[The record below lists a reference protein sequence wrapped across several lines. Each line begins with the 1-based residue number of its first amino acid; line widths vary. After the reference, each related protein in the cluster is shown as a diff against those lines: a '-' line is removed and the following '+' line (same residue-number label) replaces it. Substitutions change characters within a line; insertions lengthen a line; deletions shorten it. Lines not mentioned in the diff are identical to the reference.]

1 MKASL
6 KEVLC
11 WAEERNCAVGAFN
24 TPTFENITAVISA
37 AEKQGVSVIISHA
50 ELHETQGAPL
60 DRIGPLMLWTAERA
74 KVPVCVFLDHGE
86 SIDYVKRAVD
96 IGFTGV
102 MYDASLKSYDENVE
116 GTKEIVAYA
125 HARGVQV
132 EAEIGS
138 LAQREGGAGGS
149 GAAVY
154 TDPELAKRFV
164 EATGV
169 DALAASF
176 GTAHGIYKAKPVL
189 DFDRIRRIRDLTS
202 LPLVMHGGSGVSP
215 EDYRTAISCGIRKIN
230 YYSYMARAGR
240 NAVAERLVSGDVT
253 FFHVLA
259 VAAEKAMEADAA
271 KAMREFCA
279 GHDGIHRNWPA
290 RFG

>member
-1 MKASL
+1 MKSSL
-6 KEVLC
+6 KEVLG
-11 WAEERNCAVGAFN
+11 WAEAHGCAVGAFN
-24 TPTFENITAVISA
+24 TPTFENVTAVVSA
-37 AEKQGVSVIISHA
+37 AEKQGVPVIISHA
-50 ELHETQGAPL
+50 ELHEAEGAPL
-60 DRIGPLMLWTAERA
+60 DRMGPLMVWAAERA

-86 SIDYVKRAVD
+86 TIDYVKHAVD
-96 IGFTGV
+96 LGFTGV
-102 MYDASLKSYDENVE
+102 MYDASLKSYDENVA

-138 LAQREGGAGGS
+138 LAQREGGADGG

-154 TDPELAKRFV
+154 TDPELARSFV
-164 EATGV
+164 EATGI

-189 DFDRIRRIRDLTS
+189 DFDRIRRIRELVN

-215 EDYRTAISCGIRKIN
+215 DDYRTAISCGIRKIN
-230 YYSYMARAGR
+230 YYSDMARAGKD
-240 NAVAERLVSGDVT
+240 AVAAKLASGDVT

-259 VAAEKAMEADAA
+259 AEATNAMEADAA
-271 KAMREFCA
+271 RAIKVFCK
-279 GHDGIHRNWPA
+279 
-290 RFG
+290 

>member
-1 MKASL
+1 MKTSL
-6 KEVLC
+6 KEVLA
-11 WAEERNCAVGAFN
+11 WAEARSCAVGAFN
-24 TPTFENITAVISA
+24 TPTFENVTAVVSA
-37 AEKQGVSVIISHA
+37 AERRGVPVILSHA
-50 ELHETQGAPL
+50 ELHETEGAPL
-60 DRIGPLMLWTAERA
+60 DRIGPLMVWAAERA

-86 SIDYVKRAVD
+86 TIGYVKHAVD
-96 IGFTGV
+96 LGFTGV
-102 MYDASLKSYDENVE
+102 MYDASLKPYDANVA
-116 GTKEIVAYA
+116 GTREIVAYA

-138 LAQREGGAGGS
+138 LAQREGGAGGG

-154 TDPELAKRFV
+154 TDPDLARRFV
-164 EATGV
+164 ADSGI

-189 DFDRIRRIRDLTS
+189 DFDRIRRIRELTG

-215 EDYRTAISCGIRKIN
+215 EDYRTAISCGVRKIN

-240 NAVAERLVSGDVT
+240 DAVAAKLASGNIT

-259 VAAEKAMEADAA
+259 ASATEAMEADAS
-271 KAMREFCA
+271 KAIDLFLA
-279 GHDGIHRNWPA
+279 QG
-290 RFG
+290 

>member
-1 MKASL
+1 MKANL
-6 KEVLC
+6 KEVLG
-11 WAEERNCAVGAFN
+11 WAEEHSCAVGAFN
-24 TPTFENITAVISA
+24 TPTFENVTAVISA
-37 AEKQGVSVIISHA
+37 AEKQGVPVIVSHA
-50 ELHETQGAPL
+50 ELHETEGAPL
-60 DRIGPLMLWTAERA
+60 DRVGPLMLWAAERA

-86 SIDYVKRAVD
+86 SIDYVKRAID

-102 MYDASLKSYDENVE
+102 MYDASLKPYDENVA

-138 LAQREGGAGGS
+138 LAQREGGADGG

-164 EATGV
+164 EATGI

-189 DFDRIRRIRDLTS
+189 DFDRIRRIRELTGI
-202 LPLVMHGGSGVSP
+202 PLVMHGGSGVSP

-230 YYSYMARAGR
+230 YYSYMARAGK
-240 NAVAERLVSGDVT
+240 NAVAEKLASEDVT

-259 VAAEKAMEADAA
+259 AAATEAMEENAA
-271 KAMREFCA
+271 KAIEVFR
-279 GHDGIHRNWPA
+279 G
-290 RFG
+290 

>member
-1 MKASL
+1 MKSSL
-6 KEVLC
+6 KEVLG
-11 WAEERNCAVGAFN
+11 WAEAHGCAVGAFN
-24 TPTFENITAVISA
+24 TPTFENVTAVVSA
-37 AEKQGVSVIISHA
+37 AEKQGVPVIISHA
-50 ELHETQGAPL
+50 ELHEAEGAPL
-60 DRIGPLMLWTAERA
+60 DRMGPLMVWAAERA

-86 SIDYVKRAVD
+86 TIDYVKHAVD
-96 IGFTGV
+96 LGFTGV
-102 MYDASLKSYDENVE
+102 MYDASLKSYDENVA

-138 LAQREGGAGGS
+138 LAQREGGADGG

-154 TDPELAKRFV
+154 TDPELARSFV
-164 EATGV
+164 EATGI

-189 DFDRIRRIRDLTS
+189 DFDRIRRIRELVN

-215 EDYRTAISCGIRKIN
+215 DDYRTAISCGIRKIN
-230 YYSYMARAGR
+230 YYSYMARAGKD
-240 NAVAERLVSGDVT
+240 AVAAKLASGDVT

-259 VAAEKAMEADAA
+259 AEATKAMEADVARA
-271 KAMREFCA
+271 ISVFCQV
-279 GHDGIHRNWPA
+279 R
-290 RFG
+290 

>member
-1 MKASL
+1 MKSSL
-6 KEVLC
+6 KEVLG
-11 WAEERNCAVGAFN
+11 WAEAHNCAVGAFN
-24 TPTFENITAVISA
+24 TPTFENVTAVLSA
-37 AEKQGVSVIISHA
+37 AEKQGVPVIISHA
-50 ELHETQGAPL
+50 ELHESEGAPL
-60 DRIGPLMLWTAERA
+60 DRVGPLMVWAAERA

-86 SIDYVKRAVD
+86 TIDYVKHAVD
-96 IGFTGV
+96 LGFTGV
-102 MYDASLKSYDENVE
+102 MYDASLKSYDENVA

-138 LAQREGGAGGS
+138 LAQREGGADGG

-154 TDPELAKRFV
+154 TDPELAMRFV
-164 EATGV
+164 EATGI

-189 DFDRIRRIRDLTS
+189 DFDRIRRIRELTN

-215 EDYRTAISCGIRKIN
+215 DDYRTAISCGIRKIN
-230 YYSYMARAGR
+230 YYSYMARAGKD
-240 NAVAERLVSGDVT
+240 AVAAKLASGDVT

-259 VAAEKAMEADAA
+259 AEATNAMEADV
-271 KAMREFCA
+271 
-279 GHDGIHRNWPA
+279 A
-290 RFG
+290 RAIEVFRT

>member
-6 KEVLC
+6 KEVLG
-11 WAEERNCAVGAFN
+11 WAEANGCAVGAFN
-24 TPTFENITAVISA
+24 TPTFENITAVVSA
-37 AEKQGVSVIISHA
+37 AEKQGVPVIISHA
-50 ELHETQGAPL
+50 ELHEAEGAPL
-60 DRIGPLMLWTAERA
+60 DRVGPLMIWAAERA

-86 SIDYVKRAVD
+86 TIDYVKHAVD
-96 IGFTGV
+96 LGFTGV
-102 MYDASLKSYDENVE
+102 MYDASLKSYDENVA

-125 HARGVQV
+125 HAKGVQV

-138 LAQREGGAGGS
+138 LAQREGGADGN

-164 EATGV
+164 EATGI

-189 DFDRIRRIRDLTS
+189 DFDRIRRIRELVN

-230 YYSYMARAGR
+230 YYSYMARAGKD
-240 NAVAERLVSGDVT
+240 AVAAKLASGDVT

-259 VAAEKAMEADAA
+259 AEATNAMASDAA
-271 KAMREFCA
+271 RAIKVFCK
-279 GHDGIHRNWPA
+279 
-290 RFG
+290 